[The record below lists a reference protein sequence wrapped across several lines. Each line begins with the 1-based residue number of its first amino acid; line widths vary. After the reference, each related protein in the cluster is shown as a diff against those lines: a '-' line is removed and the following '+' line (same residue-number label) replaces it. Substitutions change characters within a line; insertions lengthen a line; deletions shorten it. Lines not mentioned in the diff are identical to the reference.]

1 MEEEKKVVF
10 ILPEQPAIEQN
21 CYSRLFF
28 EENSLEKGNFQQVC
42 QEGEWQKYF
51 ELKYWLVKVRG
62 SDFSF
67 QKKITEKQIMAGV
80 NYFTLE
86 LPDSRLCSILAYPVF
101 EIKKYL
107 DNQEIADC
115 GRQRVKNKRSI
126 VSCQKQEIKGFFY
139 PAGCI
144 YPYSKNLT
152 WLQGFSSSLLY
163 DFYYHSKYSGNSG
176 ELSETFASCFNWKK
190 LCEEIEKKDF
200 LKKESGE
207 TSGQGP
213 FNPWLLD
220 RTEILSSIENSVFSV
235 NLLKLSK
242 SKIISRKEMNEGLLK
257 LLPGYSVVDKGF
269 YPPGKSAGLEVEL
282 LSPPGDEHIYAEPVE
297 IANLPGNE
305 HIYQETGNPPGD
317 EHINAEPGEIANS
330 QEMEL
335 LSPPGKSASL
345 EVELLSPPGDE
356 LIYQVREEISFFQ
369 EDYFLLLSPYMPEN
383 NHSEIFERPKPS
395 EFSFL
400 FAYTTSSEDSSDG
413 RGASLSLDFYRLF
426 VKVDSQGMLSY
437 YLTDFL

>member
-42 QEGEWQKYF
+42 QEGEWQKCF

-107 DNQEIADC
+107 DNQEFADC
-115 GRQRVKNKRSI
+115 GRQSVKNNRSI
-126 VSCQKQEIKGFFY
+126 FSCQKQEIKGFFY

-176 ELSETFASCFNWKK
+176 EISETFASCFNWKK
-190 LCEEIEKKDF
+190 LCEEVEKRDF

-207 TSGQGP
+207 NSEQDP

-242 SKIISRKEMNEGLLK
+242 TKNISREEILEELERNLARLLCDFPK
-257 LLPGYSVVDKGF
+257 VEKDF
-269 YPPGKSAGLEVEL
+269 YRA
-282 LSPPGDEHIYAEPVE
+282 
-297 IANLPGNE
+297 
-305 HIYQETGNPPGD
+305 
-317 EHINAEPGEIANS
+317 
-330 QEMEL
+330 
-335 LSPPGKSASL
+335 
-345 EVELLSPPGDE
+345 GDE
-356 LIYQVREEISFFQ
+356 LNYQSGDNVDFPAGEGLAFLVGNELVYTAEEERAFQ
-369 EDYFLLLSPYMPEN
+369 EGDGLSFSVKVPIHKDFLLLSPYMPEN
-383 NHSEIFERPKPS
+383 IKSAESFERPRSS

-400 FAYTTSSEDSSDG
+400 FAYTTFSENISDG
-413 RGASLSLDFYRLF
+413 RGASLSLNFYRLF